1 MEHPVE
7 ALDGLIRNPPF
18 HHWLGVTA
26 LDAGPGRALLRI
38 PPNKDFVGN
47 PFIPAVHG
55 GIVAALVDLA
65 GGAALFVELQF
76 PTPTIDMRV
85 DYLRPAIAGRALL
98 AEARVKSL
106 GRTVAFVDVDVIQ
119 PHDEAAESRLTSR
132 ARRLGGLDVIQ
143 PHDEAAETRL
153 AERARRRGALD
164 LADADGRLVATGRC
178 AYSVKDR
185 EAGPRGFPIG

>member
-1 MEHPVE
+1 MSDPV
-7 ALDGLIRNPPF
+7 ALLDGLIRNPPF

-26 LDAGPGRALLRI
+26 TDAAPGRCVLRL
-38 PPNKDFVGN
+38 PPNPDFVGN
-47 PFIPAVHG
+47 PFVPAVHG

-85 DYLRPAIAGRALL
+85 DYLRPAIAGKALL

-106 GRTVAFVDVDVIQ
+106 GRTVAFVDVDVT
-119 PHDEAAESRLTSR
+119 DE
-132 ARRLGGLDVIQ
+132 
-143 PHDEAAETRL
+143 
-153 AERARRRGALD
+153 
-164 LADADGRLVATGRC
+164 DGRLVATGRC

-185 EAGPRGFPIG
+185 DAGPRGFPIG

>member
-1 MEHPVE
+1 VGE
-7 ALDGLIRNPPF
+7 AEVRRLDGMIRNPPF
-18 HHWLGVTA
+18 HQWMGVECTEA
-26 LDAGPGRALLRI
+26 EPGRAVLRL
-38 PPNKDFVGN
+38 PPHKEFVGN

-85 DYLRPAIAGRALL
+85 DYLRPAIAGKALL

-106 GRTVAFVDVDVIQ
+106 GKTVAFVDIDVS
-119 PHDEAAESRLTSR
+119 DEE
-132 ARRLGGLDVIQ
+132 
-143 PHDEAAETRL
+143 
-153 AERARRRGALD
+153 
-164 LADADGRLVATGRC
+164 GRLVATGRC

-185 EAGPRGFPIG
+185 DAGPRGFPIG

>member
-1 MEHPVE
+1 MDPAR

-18 HHWLGVTA
+18 HRWLQVSVV
-26 LDAGPGRALLRI
+26 DVPPGRAVLRI
-38 PPNKDFVGN
+38 PPNKEFVGN

-85 DYLRPAIAGRALL
+85 DYLRPAIAGKALT
-98 AEARVKSL
+98 ADARVKSL
-106 GRTVAFVDVDVIQ
+106 GKTVAFVDVDVT
-119 PHDEAAESRLTSR
+119 DE
-132 ARRLGGLDVIQ
+132 
-143 PHDEAAETRL
+143 
-153 AERARRRGALD
+153 
-164 LADADGRLVATGRC
+164 DGRLVATGRC

-185 EAGPRGFPIG
+185 DLGPRGFPIG